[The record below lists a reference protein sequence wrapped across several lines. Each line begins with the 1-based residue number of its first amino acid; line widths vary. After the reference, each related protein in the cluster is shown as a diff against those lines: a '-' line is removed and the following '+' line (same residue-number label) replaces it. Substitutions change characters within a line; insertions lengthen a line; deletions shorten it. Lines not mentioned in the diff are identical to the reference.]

1 MKSIYIDYPQ
11 EMVFRTRKQ
20 FETNE
25 ERTIY
30 LQQILRRNKVDSPS
44 HAYSD
49 YVVEH
54 ADISPRKELDDWE
67 VWVVGS

>member
-30 LQQILRRNKVDSPS
+30 LQQILRRKKVDSPC
-44 HAYSD
+44 HAYTD

-54 ADISPRKELDDWE
+54 ANISPRIELDDWE
-67 VWVVGS
+67 VWYVGS